1 MWCRLFIIPG
11 TFGAYCAG
19 NSSKKKRVL
28 LCLTF
33 LWNSDS
39 LFFAYVPCTKGKNI
53 AHWLLPHE
61 ISAFLFFVCVGKPT
75 FNCIEFGFSRF
86 VSSRYVVCECRPGF
100 AGRFCEREEKPGERR
115 ARQVLAFKFK
125 LCNVVH
131 YIYFCVNVRDVSS
144 SIIAGAEGGPPGK
157 GGGGG
162 REGEE
167 QVSK

>member
-1 MWCRLFIIPG
+1 MKYQLF
-11 TFGAYCAG
+11 
-19 NSSKKKRVL
+19 S
-28 LCLTF
+28 
-33 LWNSDS
+33 
-39 LFFAYVPCTKGKNI
+39 
-53 AHWLLPHE
+53 
-61 ISAFLFFVCVGKPT
+61 FFVCVGKPI
-75 FNCIEFGFSRF
+75 FNCLEFGFSRF

-131 YIYFCVNVRDVSS
+131 DIYFCVNVRDVIVSS

-162 REGEE
+162 GSEGEE